1 MIKKFLN
8 CVKGYWGYVIAT
20 PLCVVVE
27 SVLEILIPFRMANLI
42 DLGVDK
48 GDLAYIRSEGLVL
61 IGFAAVAMVAG
72 MLGGIFAS
80 KGSAGFAKNL
90 RHDMYYNIQTFSFAN
105 IDKFSTAGLVTRMT
119 TDVTQ
124 IQQAFMMLIR
134 GSFRGPFIMVFAFI
148 AAFKINGKLPFAF
161 LIALPVIVI
170 GLLVVIKFGI
180 PLFQKMFRIYDK
192 LNAVVQENVRGI
204 RVVKA
209 YVREEKENEKFQ
221 DVSNDLYKMSVRAE
235 RLMAF
240 ASPVMEIAIYAVT
253 IVVCWVGARL
263 VISESMTTGQ
273 LMSTFSYVARILT
286 AFLMMS
292 MLIMQITLS
301 GASAKRIY
309 EVLTETPDI
318 VNPQNPV
325 TEVKDGSIKFENVSF
340 AYAQGKPCLSNINF
354 EIKSGDTVG
363 IIGGTGCGKSSLVQL
378 IPRLYDAM
386 QGNVYVGGRNVKEYD
401 LTSLR
406 SSVSMVLQKNILFEG
421 SLRENLLW
429 GNENATE
436 EQMRNALSLAQASDF
451 VSRMEGG
458 LDTFIEQGGTNV
470 SGGQRQRLCI
480 ARALMST
487 PKILILDDS
496 TSAVDTATE
505 ARIREGFKEFIP
517 TTTKLII
524 AQRVSSVKDADKI
537 IVLDDGQIS
546 AIGTHAELLESSK
559 IYKEVYESQTKGG
572 DFDEPTAD

>member
-1 MIKKFLN
+1 
-8 CVKGYWGYVIAT
+8 
-20 PLCVVVE
+20 
-27 SVLEILIPFRMANLI
+27 
-42 DLGVDK
+42 
-48 GDLAYIRSEGLVL
+48 
-61 IGFAAVAMVAG
+61 AAIAMVAG
-72 MLGGIFAS
+72 VLGGLFAS

-90 RHDMYYNIQTFSFAN
+90 RHDMYYNIQRFSFSN

-124 IQQAFMMLIR
+124 IQQAFMMIIR
-134 GSFRGPFIMVFAFI
+134 GAFRGPFIMVFAFI
-148 AAFKINGKLPFAF
+148 AAFKINDTLPFAF
-161 LIALPVIVI
+161 MIAVPVIVI
-170 GLLVVIKFGI
+170 GLIVVIKVGM
-180 PLFQKMFRIYDK
+180 PLFQKMFKVYDK

-209 YVREEKENEKFQ
+209 YVREEKENDKFQ
-221 DVSNDLYKMSVRAE
+221 NVSSELYQTAVRAE
-235 RLMAF
+235 KLMAF

-253 IVVCWVGARL
+253 IVVCWIGARL
-263 VISESMTTGQ
+263 VISETMTTGQ
-273 LMSTFSYVARILT
+273 LMSMFAYVARILT

-309 EVLTETPDI
+309 EVLIEEPDI
-318 VNPQNPV
+318 KNPQNPI
-325 TEVKDGSIKFENVSF
+325 TEVKDGSIKFDNVSF
-340 AYAQGKPCLSNINF
+340 AYAKGKNCLSSLDF
-354 EIKSGDTVG
+354 EIKSGETIG

-378 IPRLYDAM
+378 IPRLYDTTE
-386 QGNVYVGGRNVKEYD
+386 GNVYVGGVNVKDYD
-401 LTSLR
+401 MEVLR

-421 SLRENLLW
+421 TLRENLLW
-429 GNENATE
+429 GNKDATE
-436 EQMRNALSLAQASDF
+436 DDMRNALDLAQASDF
-451 VSRMEGG
+451 VSKTDGG
-458 LDTFIEQGGTNV
+458 IDMYIEQGGTNV

-480 ARALMST
+480 ARALVSK

-505 ARIREGFKEFIP
+505 ARIREGFKQFIP
-517 TTTKLII
+517 ATTKLII

-537 IVLDDGQIS
+537 IVLDDGKIS
-546 AIGTHAELLESSK
+546 AIGNHEDLLKSNK